1 MPPQPPRTPPPPRS
15 PGGPAPAPPRPAG
28 RQAFEAFELAS
39 VLSHYDLGVIEEVQ
53 EFPRGSRRA
62 PKILLKTDAGEY
74 LLKRRAPS
82 AYDREKAA
90 FTHGIQVHLANRGF
104 PLPRLV
110 TTRSQERTMLRLSEH
125 TYEVFQYVRGDP
137 YDASLEATADAGR
150 TLGSFHGLLKG
161 YASNYTP
168 PRGTY
173 HASRSVMES
182 FARLRAALEAHA
194 AAAGPPAGDALER
207 MSPLDRDPQRLTAH
221 LVAKYR
227 EAVAACEGLGIKRW
241 PDQVIHA
248 DWHGGNMLFRAQRVV
263 AVIDYDTARFAPR
276 VVDAANGALQF
287 SMGGDGPDPT
297 RWEDGIEEGRFAA
310 FLSGYDEAEND
321 VLTSAELQAIPFLMI
336 EALLAESVLPVA
348 RTGFFA
354 QMNGQAFLSMIRRKV
369 EWVEAN
375 AARLASSVE

>member
-1 MPPQPPRTPPPPRS
+1 MPPDAPQSPAAPPPQ
-15 PGGPAPAPPRPAG
+15 PAG
-28 RQAFEAFELAS
+28 RQVFEAFELAS
-39 VLSHYDLGVIEEVQ
+39 VLSHYDLGVIEEVH

-62 PKILLKTDAGEY
+62 PKIILKTDSGEY

-82 AYDREKAA
+82 QFDREKAA
-90 FTHGIQVHLANRGF
+90 FTHGLQVHLANRSF
-104 PLPRLV
+104 PLPRLMV
-110 TTRSQERTMLRLSEH
+110 TRSQERTMLRLSDH
-125 TYEVFQYVRGDP
+125 TYEVFQYIRGDT
-137 YDASLEATADAGR
+137 YDGSVGATADSGR
-150 TLGSFHGLLKG
+150 TLGAFHGLLKG

-182 FARLRAALEAHA
+182 FARLKATLEKHA
-194 AAAGPPAGDALER
+194 AAAGPPEADVLER
-207 MSPLDRDPQRLTAH
+207 MTPLDRDPGRLTAH
-221 LVAKYR
+221 LVARYR
-227 EAVAACEGLGIKRW
+227 AAVAECERLGIKRW

-248 DWHGGNMLFRAQRVV
+248 DWHGGNMLFRARRVV

-276 VVDAANGALQF
+276 VIDTANGALQF
-287 SMGGDGPDPT
+287 SMSSDGPDPT
-297 RWEDGIEEGRFAA
+297 RWGDGIDEDRFAA
-310 FLSGYDEAEND
+310 FLSGYDDAEND
-321 VLTSAELQAIPFLMI
+321 VLTSAELKAIPFLMV

-375 AARLASSVE
+375 AGRLTSSVE